1 MKSDVEKLD
10 ATKVKIS
17 VEVGYDE
24 LRPSIEKAYKEIA
37 NQISV
42 PGFRK
47 GKVPAAIIDQRVG
60 RPAVI
65 EQAVNDSLGEFYSQA
80 VSEANLRPLAQP
92 NVEVTAVPGLEKKD
106 EGTLA
111 FTAEVEVRP
120 EIELPELSGLTLEV
134 ANAEVSAEDI
144 DSRLDSLRERFG
156 TLVGVDRPAAD
167 GDFVVIDLNAKID
180 DQEIDSVSGI
190 SYQIGSGSMLEG
202 LDEALVG
209 LSADETTTF
218 EGPLAGGDNE
228 GKDAFITVTAKTVK
242 ERELPAI
249 DDDFAQL
256 ASEFDTIEELKEDL
270 AKQAA
275 DAKVQEQAVAARDEL
290 LKVLTAGDIPLPAG
304 VIEAEVVRHLEG
316 EGKALDDEHRVE
328 VEAETKTALT
338 NQIVLDTLAEKLEVK
353 VSQQELLDYLLN
365 SARQYGVDPNKF
377 IQDLDQSGQIP
388 AVVAEVAR
396 SKSIAVALRKVEVKD
411 AAGNVVD
418 LSDFI
423 GSDEE
428 VEDSA
433 EEAAQ
438 VAEVTE
444 N

>member
-1 MKSDVEKLD
+1 M
-10 ATKVKIS
+10 
-17 VEVGYDE
+17 
-24 LRPSIEKAYKEIA
+24 
-37 NQISV
+37 
-42 PGFRK
+42 
-47 GKVPAAIIDQRVG
+47 
-60 RPAVI
+60 
-65 EQAVNDSLGEFYSQA
+65 
-80 VSEANLRPLAQP
+80 
-92 NVEVTAVPGLEKKD
+92 
-106 EGTLA
+106 
-111 FTAEVEVRP
+111 
-120 EIELPELSGLTLEV
+120 
-134 ANAEVSAEDI
+134 
-144 DSRLDSLRERFG
+144 
-156 TLVGVDRPAAD
+156 
-167 GDFVVIDLNAKID
+167 
-180 DQEIDSVSGI
+180 
-190 SYQIGSGSMLEG
+190 
-202 LDEALVG
+202 
-209 LSADETTTF
+209 SADETTTF